1 MPSKTNQSA
10 GGGENASFK
19 GQPTCGA
26 GMEITQSKLADIDQ
40 ILSLYD
46 AATALQASK
55 NMTQWPKIDRN
66 LVILE
71 LSEGRQWK
79 MVHQGQIV
87 CVWVVAFEDPQIWGE
102 RSNQPSVFIHRI
114 ANHPQFRGRGFVGNI
129 VDWAKDLYSDGPIQ
143 FIRLDTVGHNE
154 GLIQVYTSHG
164 FTLLDPVE
172 LEDTTGLPSHYN
184 DGKVYLFEIELEN
197 SSHPNA

>member
-1 MPSKTNQSA
+1 
-10 GGGENASFK
+10 
-19 GQPTCGA
+19 
-26 GMEITQSKLADIDQ
+26 MEITQSSSDDIGQ

-55 NMTQWPKIDRN
+55 NMTQWPKIDRG
-66 LVILE
+66 IIE
-71 LSEGRQWK
+71 GEISEGRQWK

-102 RSNQPSVFIHRI
+102 RSNQPSVFINRI
-114 ANHPQFRGRGFVGNI
+114 ANHPEFRGRGFVGKI
-129 VDWAKDLYSDGPIQ
+129 VDWAKSLYSGGSIQ
-143 FIRLDTVGHNE
+143 FIRLDTVGYNE

-184 DGKVYLFEIELEN
+184 DGKVYLFEIELGRLSE
-197 SSHPNA
+197 PDD